1 MRILPRRT
9 RLKKPIRLQKAVE
22 TPNVSRLSAP
32 DNTANFT
39 VTLDSPGSAELFNN
53 TPGEDLDPVQF
64 KLDWEAKLTLFK
76 RSLLGT
82 LSTHYAFTDAMDR
95 VEEFLTESD
104 SENGAID
111 PKASLRSE
119 EMDEELVSLLE
130 MRIIQIYTSAQY
142 TAEDAKRLFEYTLT
156 PEQAHKK
163 PLGADYKMGEDNVTK
178 WVRDLKEM
186 QDRGRRERNA
196 SKGND
201 TPKLEPKSN
210 VAVKRS
216 RRKTEPTAR
225 Q

>member
-1 MRILPRRT
+1 MRILPRRV
-9 RLKKPIRLQKAVE
+9 RRKKPIRLQKAVE

-39 VTLDSPGSAELFNN
+39 VTIEPPGSVELFND
-53 TPGEDLDPVQF
+53 TPGEDLDPNRF
-64 KLDWEAKLTLFK
+64 KSDWETKVALFK
-76 RSLLGT
+76 RIILDT

-130 MRIIQIYTSAQY
+130 MRIIQIYTGVQY
-142 TAEDAKRLFEYTLT
+142 TAEDAKLLFEYTLN
-156 PEQAHKK
+156 PEQVHKK

-178 WVRDLKEM
+178 WIRDLKEM
-186 QDRGRRERNA
+186 QDRGKRERSA
-196 SKGND
+196 SKGGD
-201 TPKLEPKSN
+201 SPKLEPKSS

-216 RRKTEPTAR
+216 RRKSEPPAR
-225 Q
+225 